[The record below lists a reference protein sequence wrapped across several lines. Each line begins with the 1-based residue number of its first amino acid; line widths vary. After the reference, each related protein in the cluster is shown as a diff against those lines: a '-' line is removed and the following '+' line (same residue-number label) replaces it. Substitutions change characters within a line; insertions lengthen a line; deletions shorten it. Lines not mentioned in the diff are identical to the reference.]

1 MVMKKKAYLILL
13 IALGFIFNCG
23 LTAQDNTEQVSAQMN
38 LFSWM
43 AGKWQ
48 GEAWYIGADR
58 SRTVI
63 TQNEDIKFKLD
74 GAIITMEGTGTQID
88 TETQEPVTVF
98 RAFGILTWDMQA
110 SKYVLRAY
118 RGGNFIDSELVPNE
132 DGSYNWFIDLPYGKT
147 RYILRHM
154 EDGTWNE
161 KGEFSRD
168 NGQTWM
174 QTFEMNLKKE

>member
-1 MVMKKKAYLILL
+1 MKKKTYLIVFIGLGLL
-13 IALGFIFNCG
+13 FNQG
-23 LTAQDNTEQVSAQMN
+23 LTAQDNAARVSAQMN

-43 AGKWQ
+43 TGKWQ

-58 SRTVI
+58 TRTVI
-63 TQNEDIKFKLD
+63 TQNEDIKFRLD
-74 GAIITMEGTGTQID
+74 GAIITMEGTGTQMD
-88 TETQEPVTVF
+88 KETQERVTVF
-98 RAFGILTWDMQA
+98 RAFGILTWDTQA

-118 RGGNFIDSELVPNE
+118 RGGNFIDSEMVPNE
-132 DGSYNWFIDLPYGKT
+132 DGSYNWFIDVSSGKT
-147 RYILRHM
+147 RYTLRHM

-174 QTFEMNLKKE
+174 QIFEMNLKKE

>member
-1 MVMKKKAYLILL
+1 MKKKTYLILFIGLGLL
-13 IALGFIFNCG
+13 INQG
-23 LTAQDNTEQVSAQMN
+23 LTAQDNTEQVKEQMN

-63 TQNEDIKFKLD
+63 TQNEDIKPRLD
-74 GAIITMEGTGTQID
+74 GAIITMEGTGSQMD
-88 TETQEPVTVF
+88 KETGEREIVF
-98 RAFGILTWDMQA
+98 RAFGILTWDMYA

-118 RGGNFIDSELVPNE
+118 RAGNYIDSEMVPNE
-132 DGSYNWFIDLPYGKT
+132 DGSYSWFIDISSGKT
-147 RYILRHM
+147 RYTLRHM

-174 QTFEMNLKKE
+174 QIFEMNLKKQ